1 MDISKIDSEKEKEQT
16 FETLNNLLLN
26 MEKEQAY
33 FAANLILYIGQI
45 YKDILKRQILIIKDM
60 TRHLERDHKDTTTI
74 LDFPELA
81 RQIAKNITQTE
92 QDNKNI
98 TQKWIV

>member
-1 MDISKIDSEKEKEQT
+1 MDITKKDTEKEQEKT
-16 FETLNNLLLN
+16 YEILNKLIRN

-33 FAANLILYIGQI
+33 FAANLIKYINHIHIDVQ
-45 YKDILKRQILIIKDM
+45 RQQLIIIKNM

-81 RQIAKNITQTE
+81 RQIAKNLTQTE
-92 QDNKNI
+92 QENKNI